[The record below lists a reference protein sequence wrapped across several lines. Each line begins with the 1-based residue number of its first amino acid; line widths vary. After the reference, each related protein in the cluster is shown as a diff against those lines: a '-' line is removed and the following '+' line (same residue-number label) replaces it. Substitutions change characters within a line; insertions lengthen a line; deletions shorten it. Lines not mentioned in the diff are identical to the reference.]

1 MANNKGVRNVQE
13 ELIKIIRHEQARLFR
28 LANSYVHDEHQ
39 ALDIVQITVEKAFRK
54 LKQIKEPKYLKI
66 WLIRI
71 LINTAIDMQRKNQQ
85 TKEYTTEVKKDL
97 VTPISVSLEQ
107 QIALAEELK
116 QLSEMEQQVIK
127 LHIFEELSLDET
139 ANIIGKPTS
148 TIKSLYYRS
157 LKKLEK
163 KLGE

>member
-1 MANNKGVRNVQE
+1 
-13 ELIKIIRHEQARLFR
+13 
-28 LANSYVHDEHQ
+28 
-39 ALDIVQITVEKAFRK
+39 
-54 LKQIKEPKYLKI
+54 
-66 WLIRI
+66 
-71 LINTAIDMQRKNQQ
+71 
-85 TKEYTTEVKKDL
+85 
-97 VTPISVSLEQ
+97 
-107 QIALAEELK
+107 
-116 QLSEMEQQVIK
+116 MEQQVIK